1 VHMAAAVALPLH
13 TVCVDTCFMTLLSI
27 KLWCAVYTGHYES
40 CVGDGIAYMEAS
52 SSDYC
57 S

>member
-1 VHMAAAVALPLH
+1 MAAAVALPLH

-27 KLWCAVYTGHYES
+27 KLWCVVDTGHYES